1 MANNEIMYFN
11 EKTYKHYKERGF
23 ELPTGGQCIN
33 TDMYFPKQKSNYRI
47 AQFIVKKK
55 KNNNSRSEL

>member
-55 KNNNSRSEL
+55 K